1 MDAVHAAIAAL
12 ELNFA
17 IRLLDKFLHES
28 KDKSQFRADLC
39 AHVSDA
45 ETGSSLLHQL
55 ANQSV
60 TSAHTDSVQK
70 FLGLLAPQ
78 LSSLLALDKRGTS
91 PVHYAC
97 HMHNFAFIDF
107 MCQHFDAAQT
117 LELFSFKD
125 AVGHSA
131 YALLFWQI
139 AHIDY
144 SSQVRDRIKGYTME
158 CAKKS
163 EDFESLSKAYF
174 PLSGGFLEESPKAGK
189 LLRDYPGREKKSELV
204 SPLIL
209 AVNRQDFGMARFL
222 IQELGFSVST
232 GDSGDRCALVYAINT
247 NSVRLCQLLLNADF
261 EQTTATAPS
270 VSQAESD
277 SGKRKVAGRMK
288 GLFQIQAK
296 SGADES
302 DEADSE
308 DETGLLCLDS
318 LILTREQLTGLEQIT
333 ARLEGNQCLLSSKEI
348 NEFLEADILI
358 DMNALPL

>member
-12 ELNFA
+12 ELDFA

-28 KDKSQFRADLC
+28 KNKSQFRADLC

-60 TSAHTDSVQK
+60 TSAHTDSLQK
-70 FLGLLAPQ
+70 LLGLLAPH

-117 LELFSFKD
+117 LELFTFKD
-125 AVGHSA
+125 SMGHSA
-131 YALLFWQI
+131 QALLFWQI

-144 SSQVRDRIKGYTME
+144 SSQVRDRIKGYTMQY
-158 CAKKS
+158 AKKS

-174 PLSGGFLEESPKAGK
+174 PLSEGFLEASPKIGK
-189 LLRDYPGREKKSELV
+189 LLRDYPGEKRSELV

-209 AVNRQDFGMARFL
+209 AVNRQDLGMARFL

-232 GDSGDRCALVYAINT
+232 RDSADRCALVYAINT
-247 NSVRLCQLLLNADF
+247 NNVRLCQLLLNAGF
-261 EQTTATAPS
+261 EQTAATAATAAP
-270 VSQAESD
+270 VCPAESEP
-277 SGKRKVAGRMK
+277 GKRKVAGRMK
-288 GLFQIQAK
+288 GLFQVQAA
-296 SGADES
+296 GTDES
-302 DEADSE
+302 DDADSE
-308 DETGLLCLDS
+308 DETGLLCLS
-318 LILTREQLTGLEQIT
+318 
-333 ARLEGNQCLLSSKEI
+333 
-348 NEFLEADILI
+348 
-358 DMNALPL
+358 